1 MKVHALH
8 VSRRCSQG
16 KTRLRVTKES
26 STSKVAVHCSIM
38 DTNPFSIESIL
49 KKNSSTPTDN
59 TEEPKPSKSTEALS
73 LAVKLADVILEAR
86 QEKTRRT
93 PRRTRTA
100 FTHQQL
106 GILEKS
112 FSKTHYPDVEL
123 REQLAEKTNLQES
136 RIQVWFKNRR
146 AKYRKEVR
154 TCLPQDSYDS
164 DEEYIS
170 TSTAC
175 PVTPTQVPPSCFQCN
190 TVPYYFNYNE
200 PLDSMRSF
208 GCSTSMYPTLNTH
221 TQLAPAHGIHSWQPV
236 TNLMMDHTHLGDMW
250 RG

>member
-1 MKVHALH
+1 MYIVL
-8 VSRRCSQG
+8 RRCHQG
-16 KTRLRVTKES
+16 NHTVTQKRTKYC
-26 STSKVAVHCSIM
+26 TSKEPVHYSVM

-49 KKNSSTPTDN
+49 KKNSSSPDDN
-59 TEEPKPSKSTEALS
+59 TEEQQPSKSTEALS

-123 REQLAEKTNLQES
+123 REQLAEKTNLQEG

-154 TCLPQDSYDS
+154 TCFPPDCYDS
-164 DEEYIS
+164 DEEQIPNV
-170 TSTAC
+170 C
-175 PVTPTQVPPSCFQCN
+175 PVTPTQGPPSCFQCN
-190 TVPYYFNYNE
+190 TVPYYYNYNE
-200 PLDSMRSF
+200 PMDSVRSF
-208 GCSTSMYPTLNTH
+208 GYSSSMYPQLTTH
-221 TQLAPAHGIHSWQPV
+221 TQLASAHGIHGWQPV
-236 TNLMMDHTHLGDMW
+236 TNLMMDHAHLGDMW